1 MTYDKINIKN
11 ISVSI
16 NLTKNQNINED
27 DKIQINAIGASTRGA
42 DGLLDIINEHSS
54 KISKKSIE

>member
-11 ISVSI
+11 ISISI
-16 NLTKNQNINED
+16 NLTNNQNMNED
-27 DKIQINAIGASTRGA
+27 DKIQINAIGASTGGA

-54 KISKKSIE
+54 KISK